1 MQATTSPRTVQRLM
15 IVLFAAQALFSAAFV
30 ANSTVNPIAGQQ
42 LSGITALSGLPGTLV
57 LVGAAYAAFLAGR
70 IVPRLGWRKGLALGF
85 SVAVV
90 GMAISAGAVIIHSFA
105 LFLLGLVLTGG
116 ARGFVDLS
124 RYAAADANEPHNRA
138 KAISAVV
145 WAGTIGAIGGPALVE
160 PMGNLM
166 ANYGFDKLSGPFV
179 SGVVLCAASAVII
192 WLLLHPDPREIAKQ
206 HTERAS
212 RQLNYKPDPTARTVA
227 EVLRQPIVQIAV
239 AAMVIG
245 QAVMTLIMSQT
256 SLHMFNH
263 EHPLGDASFVIMI
276 HVLGMYGLSPLI
288 GALADR
294 IGRIPTI
301 VMGSILLIA
310 AALLAPSSL
319 ELTPIAVALFLLGVG
334 WNLCYIGG
342 SSLLADSVTSA
353 ERAKVQ
359 GTSDLIVNLTS
370 ASSSLGG
377 GVIVGLAGYGL
388 LCAIGAVMSL
398 LPLVLSG
405 LRRLQTVPQVEIGSD

>member
-1 MQATTSPRTVQRLM
+1 
-15 IVLFAAQALFSAAFV
+15 
-30 ANSTVNPIAGQQ
+30 
-42 LSGITALSGLPGTLV
+42 
-57 LVGAAYAAFLAGR
+57 
-70 IVPRLGWRKGLALGF
+70 
-85 SVAVV
+85 
-90 GMAISAGAVIIHSFA
+90 
-105 LFLLGLVLTGG
+105 
-116 ARGFVDLS
+116 
-124 RYAAADANEPHNRA
+124 
-138 KAISAVV
+138 
-145 WAGTIGAIGGPALVE
+145 
-160 PMGNLM
+160 
-166 ANYGFDKLSGPFV
+166 
-179 SGVVLCAASAVII
+179 
-192 WLLLHPDPREIAKQ
+192 LLHPDPREIAKQ

-227 EVLRQPIVQIAV
+227 EVLRQPAVQIAV

-276 HVLGMYGLSPLI
+276 HVLGMYGLSPLT

-294 IGRIPTI
+294 IGRIRTI
-301 VMGSILLIA
+301 VAGSILLIA
-310 AALLAPSSL
+310 AALLAPASL
-319 ELTPIAVALFLLGVG
+319 DMLPIAIALFLLGIG

-353 ERAKVQ
+353 ERGKVQ

-398 LPLVLSG
+398 LPLVLSA
-405 LRRLQTVPQVEIGSD
+405 LRRVQPVPQAEASGD

>member
-1 MQATTSPRTVQRLM
+1 M

-57 LVGAAYAAFLAGR
+57 LIGAAYAAFLAGR
-70 IVPRLGWRKGLALGF
+70 IVPRLGWRQALAVGF
-85 SVAVV
+85 VLAAI
-90 GMAISAGAVIIHSFA
+90 GMGISAGAIIIHSFA
-105 LFLLGLVLTGG
+105 LFLIGLVLTGG

-124 RYAAADANEPHNRA
+124 RYAAADANEPQNRA

-145 WAGTIGAIGGPALVE
+145 WAGTIGAIGGPALVG
-160 PMGNLM
+160 PMGELM
-166 ANYGFDKLSGPFV
+166 ARYELDKLSGPFV
-179 SGVVLCAASAVII
+179 SGVVLCFASAVII
-192 WLLLHPDPREIAKQ
+192 WLLLRPDPREIAQQ

-212 RQLNYKPDPTARTVA
+212 RDIKFKPDPAARTVA
-227 EVLRQPIVQIAV
+227 EVLRQPIVQVAV
-239 AAMVIG
+239 AALVVA

-263 EHPLGDASFVIMI
+263 AHPLDDASFVIMI
-276 HVLGMYGLSPLI
+276 HVLGMYGLSPVI

-294 IGRIPTI
+294 IGRIRTI
-301 VMGSILLIA
+301 VIGSIVLVI
-310 AALLAPSSL
+310 AALLAPVSL
-319 ELTPIAVALFLLGVG
+319 DMTPIAVALFLLGIG
-334 WNLCYIGG
+334 WNMCYIGG

-353 ERAKVQ
+353 ERSKVQ

-388 LCAIGAVMSL
+388 LCLLGAVMSL
-398 LPLVLSG
+398 VPLVLSAM
-405 LRRLQTVPQVEIGSD
+405 RRSQPVPQTEISGD